1 MSARVLL
8 AIVAL
13 CLVGC
18 PGGQPPLPEP
28 TTGGT
33 GTNTAA
39 DKYADASDA
48 AESKAGAAVGAA
60 KVAVAQVGES
70 PAKAA
75 ASAELRIAEAFLS
88 RPTAA
93 DTAEA
98 LARVKER
105 LAGADLTKAD
115 AVLLA
120 FADKLAKERDDL
132 WSRFEAEKADNSAK
146 IAAIKTESARQLA
159 EVKAEAERT
168 VAAAKSDAAK
178 ADEARRNYLFA
189 ALGAGLV
196 ALGTLLLAFGG
207 FIPGGRIAGG
217 FMILGGIVSA
227 AVPGLLDKVLN
238 STWFPWVAGSCVGA
252 LALVGCA
259 ILARRYLTK
268 PNPEPAAV
276 PVPAPKPSDNVL
288 PSE

>member
-8 AIVAL
+8 VVVAL

-18 PGGQPPLPEP
+18 PGGNPPLPEP

-33 GTNTAA
+33 GPNTAA

-48 AESKAGAAVGAA
+48 AESKAGAALGAA
-60 KVAVAQVGES
+60 KVAVAQVVES

-75 ASAELRIAEAFLS
+75 ASAELRVAEAFLS

-105 LAGADLTKAD
+105 LAGADLSKAD
-115 AVLLA
+115 ALLLA
-120 FADKLAKERDDL
+120 FADKLAKEREEL

-146 IAAIKTESARQLA
+146 IAAIK
-159 EVKAEAERT
+159 AEAARE

-196 ALGTLLLAFGG
+196 AVGTLLLAFGG

-227 AVPGLLDKVLN
+227 AVPGLLDRVLN
-238 STWFPWVAGSCVGA
+238 STWFPWIAGSCVGA

-259 ILARRYLTK
+259 ILVRRYLFK
-268 PNPEPAAV
+268 PKPEPAAV
-276 PVPAPKPSDNVL
+276 PAPNPSDNVL